1 MTRALSGEVVA
12 RYVRGLIFD
21 GTLRPGE
28 RLQQDQ
34 IASALGVS
42 RIPVREAIMALDS
55 EGWVTLNPR
64 RGAYVL
70 GLDHRYVLDHY
81 RLLAELF
88 GMAARRATERSSD
101 TDAAALADAAD
112 RLAAATTIEAFSI
125 ASDRF
130 VALMLSVADSP
141 RLTSVLRLLPG
152 IVPGDFYA
160 QVGGARDVQ
169 AHGVKAVTD
178 MILSGAAQSA
188 GAVMKE
194 TVLRHG
200 ELVSTILET
209 RGVLG
214 QDREQGPWDGRAR
227 VIGRAG
233 ADPAQRTRQTRS
245 SAFEAGQYIKAM
257 IFDGR
262 LRGGE
267 RVRQDDIAA
276 ALDISR
282 VPIREALFALEREG
296 WVTLEVNRGAFA
308 VPISASSVADHY
320 AILGVVYGTA
330 AQMAVERNEER
341 DLPGRLKAIATG
353 FEDLEDLETIASTAI
368 AFHAAVVQASQSD
381 RVRAVLRSIRPFV
394 PGNFYEQVPGAI
406 RLEKRSTTVI
416 RRAIQRRDGDAAEA
430 EYHSMLDQV
439 GSMVVQLLVDRD
451 VVESS
456 RD

>member
-70 GLDHRYVLDHY
+70 GLDRRYVLDHY

-88 GMAARRATERSSD
+88 GMAARRATERLSGA
-101 TDAAALADAAD
+101 DAAALAEAAD
-112 RLAAATTIEAFSI
+112 RLPAAATVEAFSA
-125 ASDRF
+125 ASDEF

-141 RLTSVLRLLPG
+141 RLTSVLRLFPG
-152 IVPGDFYA
+152 IVPGDFFA

-169 AHGVKAVTD
+169 EHGVRAVTD
-178 MILSGAAQSA
+178 EILTGSALSA
-188 GAVMKE
+188 GAAMKE
-194 TVLRHG
+194 TVLRQG
-200 ELVSTILET
+200 ELVSTLLEE

-214 QDREQGPWDGRAR
+214 QHSEQGPWNGRAQA
-227 VIGRAG
+227 GDRAG
-233 ADPAQRTRQTRS
+233 AEPAQRTRQTRS

-267 RVRQDDIAA
+267 RVPQDDIAA

-296 WVTLEVNRGAFA
+296 WVTLEMNRGAFA
-308 VPISASSVADHY
+308 IPISASSVADHY
-320 AILGVVYGTA
+320 AIPGVVYGTA
-330 AQMAVERNEER
+330 AQMAVERDEKR
-341 DLPGRLKAIATG
+341 DLRGRLNDIAAG
-353 FEDLEDLETIASTAI
+353 FNDPGDLEMVASTAI
-368 AFHAAVVQASQSD
+368 AFHGAVVQASQSD

-394 PGNFYEQVPGAI
+394 PGNFYQQVPGAVT
-406 RLEKRSTTVI
+406 LERRSTTVI

-430 EYHSMLDQV
+430 EYHSMLDEV
-439 GSMVVQLLVDRD
+439 GRMVVQLLVDRD
-451 VVESS
+451 VIESS
-456 RD
+456 QA